1 MKNRRAAVIAL
12 MLMLIGAAAWSQPP
26 GEEVDMKTMMER
38 ARQFTQVGPEHELL
52 QRFVGEWRTEQR
64 ITMMGAETEPE
75 VGRSTCSVLLDARW
89 VRCQGSGSMMG
100 MPMETFLILGYDR
113 FKKSYVTASLGTMDT
128 ALLTSEGDLDPSGKA
143 LITYG
148 TLDEYLTGEHDKMVK
163 YVWRFLSEDEILMEI
178 HDLPIGETNTKVVE
192 MRYLRDGA
200 DKEEKGR

>member
-1 MKNRRAAVIAL
+1 MENRRATVITC
-12 MLMLIGAAAWSQPP
+12 MLVFIGAAGWSQKP

-75 VGRSTCSVLLDARW
+75 VGRSSCAVLLDPRW

-100 MPMETFLILGYDR
+100 MPMETFLIVGYDR

-163 YVWRFLSEDEILMEI
+163 YVWRFLSADEILMEI

-200 DKEEKGR
+200 GKEKGR

>member
-1 MKNRRAAVIAL
+1 MSKQRPLAILLTLAL
-12 MLMLIGAAAWSQPP
+12 TSSAGWAQP

-38 ARQFTQVGPEHELL
+38 AKQFTQPGPEHELL

-64 ITMMGAETEPE
+64 ITMMGAETKPE
-75 VGRSTCSVLLDARW
+75 VGHSSCSVLMDRRW
-89 VRCQGSGSMMG
+89 VRCAGSGSMMG
-100 MPMETFLILGYDR
+100 MPMQTFLILGYDR

-128 ALLTSEGDLDPSGKA
+128 ALLTSEGDLDPSGEA

-163 YVWRFLSEDEILMEI
+163 YVWRFLSDDEILMEI

-192 MRYLRDGA
+192 MRFLREAANDQ
-200 DKEEKGR
+200 ESGR